1 MLCVHIG
8 EEHPQ
13 RVPLSGAYVP
23 QQTAAPHKAKPH
35 PPALQ
40 TPPSPAQQGRAP
52 DLLLQQGANKELFHH
67 VSPSSRKRNAFLL
80 FARVGWGGLREGEVM
95 TFDDPFLS
103 LHLCCSSSI
112 LTPHLQTHSSLRQR
126 AAAIVQGF
134 CLLHILMLK
143 YRLISLYMNCILY

>member
-8 EEHPQ
+8 EEHSQ
-13 RVPLSGAYVP
+13 RVPLSGTHVP
-23 QQTAAPHKAKPH
+23 QQTTAPHKAKPH

-52 DLLLQQGANKELFHH
+52 DLLLQQGENQELLHH
-67 VSPSSRKRNAFLL
+67 VSPMCATPAPENAFSL
-80 FARVGWGGLREGEVM
+80 FERVGWGGLREGEVT
-95 TFDDPFLS
+95 TFHDPSLS
-103 LHLCCSSSI
+103 IHLSCSFSI

-134 CLLHILMLK
+134 WLLHILMLK
-143 YRLISLYMNCILY
+143 Y